1 MTIPVQVSAS
11 IPMTLQE
18 WERTL
23 SRALLRADTGDS
35 DAIRS
40 FEITAETLA
49 LHCGLGSEHAEE
61 AENAFRKA
69 LRADRHLN
77 WCLQHGTYRAPGNEQ
92 PNCLAMLAL
101 TLFIDSLFDGAYET
115 NGQYRTKLREWLG
128 VRDTFSDLRG
138 IATMWKELVSW
149 LDKRIATGA
158 PYRQLILPEI
168 PKTWTH
174 IGYTRYLSFPTKRD
188 LRLLAKQIERSPAA
202 GVDPVALVIQLDPL
216 IHTSSISHGMKAAYG
231 DFKKALRSG
240 AASVDHRFW
249 RLVTRAREQCGH
261 ATPLPATLVMHFDD
275 DGQRSYRVKD
285 TMEERTSA
293 STQLGNAITSQLLK
307 NSLNLG
313 PAIRRGVLFFRST
326 GLASWTAAGEP
337 PPGDGPFH
345 VGIANKHARLA
356 GGAIVDFIQSGS
368 WFVSSQPVSIGT
380 VNDILWRIG
389 IRDAKQTVRTI
400 GLVGGI
406 HVGAAW
412 LGQPRY
418 LPYLEGVSNDVVVQ
432 PVDGSISADLIW
444 ANGDLRANLPFDG
457 QFSLSDVS
465 SHWSRR
471 ATFISLAEVHQ
482 SVESAAY
489 STPMQAEWLLTN
501 ASPIGPVC
509 ATELGWSEVPNPNQ
523 DVIEALYAS
532 SRSGST
538 EGEAVEIIARVLG
551 RRCWDMLRSLQESSF
566 FDARPRERWRGR
578 LFTLRHPELSVRRV
592 GSDHITVASGAI
604 PARLEADFRTTVE
617 LLGGRAFRRFDAQGL
632 TPPLL
637 GAIGTDVADL
647 ARALGWSV
655 RDAPPQPD
663 GTPANRLIETKVSGD
678 GYEAS
683 SIWDWNL
690 GRFSVSA
697 GVAGSVTLTR
707 LVHPGGRDHDVY
719 RVVGKVTRSFH
730 SRTAAIIDAHLQAGL
745 PLFRYDGREIV
756 RLTTEGALPLEIAA
770 ALRFRCLANGGGT
783 SAGWRYIVSRD
794 DAKWLAALLPRLIEG
809 ASSTQADESA
819 ISWRYGRGTRRPV
832 WINGGIST

>member
-1 MTIPVQVSAS
+1 MIIPVQVSAS
-11 IPMTLQE
+11 IPTTLHE

-23 SRALLRADTGDS
+23 SRALLRANAGDS

-40 FEITAETLA
+40 FEITSETLA
-49 LHCGLGSEHAEE
+49 LHCGLGPEHAEE
-61 AENAFRKA
+61 VENAFRTA
-69 LRADRHLN
+69 LRADRHLT
-77 WCLQHGTYRAPGNEQ
+77 WCLQHGSYRSPGKEQ

-128 VRDTFSDLRG
+128 VKDKFSDLRG

-149 LDKRIATGA
+149 LEKRVAAGA
-158 PYRQLILPEI
+158 PYRRLILPEI

-188 LRLLAKQIERSPAA
+188 LRLLTKQIGRSPAA
-202 GVDPVALVIQLDPL
+202 GVDPVALVVLLDPL
-216 IHTSSISHGMKAAYG
+216 IRTSSVSYGMKAAYG

-249 RLVTRAREQCGH
+249 RLITRAREQCGH
-261 ATPLPATLVMHFDD
+261 AAPLRATLVMHLDD
-275 DGQRSYRVKD
+275 DGQRSYHVKD
-285 TMEERTSA
+285 ATGERTSA
-293 STQLGNAITSQLLK
+293 VVLLGSAVTSQLLT

-313 PAIRRGVLFFRST
+313 PAIGRGVLFFRST

-337 PPGDGPFH
+337 PPGNGPFH

-368 WFVSSQPVSIGT
+368 WFVSSQHVSIGT
-380 VNDILWRIG
+380 VNEILRRIG
-389 IRDAKQTVRTI
+389 IRDAKQTVRSI
-400 GLVGGI
+400 GLVDGI
-406 HVGAAW
+406 HVGTAW

-418 LPYLEGVSNDVVVQ
+418 LPYLEGASNDIVVQ
-432 PVDGSISADLIW
+432 PVDGGISAELIW
-444 ANGDLRANLPFDG
+444 GNGDLRADLPFDG
-457 QFSLSDVS
+457 QFSLSDAS

-482 SVESAAY
+482 SIESAAY
-489 STPMQAEWLLTN
+489 STPVQTEWLLTN
-501 ASPIGPVC
+501 ASPIGP
-509 ATELGWSEVPNPNQ
+509 AFGTELDWNAVPNPNQ

-538 EGEAVEIIARVLG
+538 ESEAVGIIARAIG

-578 LFTLRHPELSVRRV
+578 MFTLRHPELSVVRV
-592 GSDHITVASGAI
+592 GSEHITVVSGAI

-617 LLGGRAFRRFDAQGL
+617 LRGGRAFRRFDGQGL
-632 TPPLL
+632 APPLL
-637 GAIGTDVADL
+637 GAIEIDVADL
-647 ARALGWSV
+647 AQALGWPV
-655 RDAPPQPD
+655 RATAPLPD
-663 GTPANRLIETKVSGD
+663 GVPAKRLIETKVSGD
-678 GYEAS
+678 GYEAA
-683 SIWDWNL
+683 SIWDWSL
-690 GRFSVSA
+690 GRFRVGADAA
-697 GVAGSVTLTR
+697 GLVTLTR

-730 SRTAAIIDAHLQAGL
+730 SRPAAIIDAHVQAGL
-745 PLFRYDGREIV
+745 PLFRYNGREIV
-756 RLTTEGALPLEIAA
+756 RLPTEGALPLEIAA
-770 ALRFRCLANGGGT
+770 ALRFRCLTNAGGT
-783 SAGWRYIVSRD
+783 LAGWRYVVSQD

-809 ASSTQADESA
+809 LPSTQAEGPA
-819 ISWRYGRGTRRPV
+819 MSWRRGRGTRRPV
-832 WINGGIST
+832 WMNGGIAA